1 MSFLQNLTGF
11 GTMENGNV
19 SSKLMHVNVNYVRQA
34 DCNSAYSG
42 DIQDNMICA
51 ADTDQDSCQ
60 GDSGGPLYDSDNN
73 ALVGVVSWGIGCA
86 LPQYPGVY
94 ARVSKEVS
102 NDIRSLRLKLVILV
116 IYYKT
121 SN

>member
-1 MSFLQNLTGF
+1 
-11 GTMENGNV
+11 MENGNV
-19 SSKLMHVNVNYVRQA
+19 SSKLMHVNVNYVKQA

-51 ADTDQDSCQ
+51 ADDNQDSCQ
-60 GDSGGPLYDSDNN
+60 GDSGGPLYDSDSN

-102 NDIRSLRLKLVILV
+102 NRFSSSYLQLVIII
-116 IYYKT
+116 IYYQMP
-121 SN
+121 N